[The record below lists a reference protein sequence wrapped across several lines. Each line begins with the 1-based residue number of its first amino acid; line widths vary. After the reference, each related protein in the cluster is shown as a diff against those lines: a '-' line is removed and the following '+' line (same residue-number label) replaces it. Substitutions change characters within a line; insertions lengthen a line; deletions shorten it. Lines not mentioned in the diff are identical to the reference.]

1 MQVCLQKS
9 TIYPQNSSVNP
20 QKKSPT
26 HMRKR
31 TTQEVV
37 MDCVDAGVSAKV
49 PYIHAKRLYE
59 YAKKPTRMRKRKRP
73 HAYAQ
78 MDPYISAKQ
87 LYMSCRQK
95 KSPRTCANGKYS
107 DACWIVMMQ
116 VCPQKSPIYLQNK
129 PIYLPQKRALL
140 GYVYALDC
148 NNASVSAK
156 EPYTYAQT
164 HNIACVCMG
173 VCLSGCVY
181 DS

>member
-1 MQVCLQKS
+1 
-9 TIYPQNSSVNP
+9 
-20 QKKSPT
+20 
-26 HMRKR
+26 
-31 TTQEVV
+31 
-37 MDCVDAGVSAKV
+37 
-49 PYIHAKRLYE
+49 
-59 YAKKPTRMRKRKRP
+59 
-73 HAYAQ
+73 
-78 MDPYISAKQ
+78 
-87 LYMSCRQK
+87 
-95 KSPRTCANGKYS
+95 
-107 DACWIVMMQ
+107 MMQ